1 MKLSREKRN
10 KFLKNLFKFTAPIM
24 AIFFLQLSQEVPL
37 KQSALIA
44 LYALY
49 AALSDFFSKV
59 NK

>member
-10 KFLKNLFKFTAPIM
+10 KFLKNLFKFTAPIL

-37 KQSALIA
+37 RQAALIA

-59 NK
+59 NE